1 MLTAETLQ
9 ACLPQTQCGQ
19 CQYPGCTP
27 YAEALLQGQAPID
40 RCLPGGITTLNTLGR
55 LLGIDPAP
63 YREGMH
69 AKARPPAIAFIRE
82 QECIGCTKCIQACPV
97 DAILGTGRAM
107 HTVLTHECTGCG
119 LCVEPCP
126 VDCIDLIVQDKP
138 GYLADLA
145 RERYEARTL
154 RQERQQEKKKQPP
167 LQKADNQ
174 PAGADA
180 NMPVNDKK
188 AYIAAAL
195 ARVAARKKP

>member
-9 ACLPQTQCGQ
+9 ACLPQTQCGE
-19 CQYPGCTP
+19 CQFSGCMP
-27 YAEALLQGQAPID
+27 YAEALLQGRAPID
-40 RCLPGGITTLNTLGR
+40 RCLPGGVTTLNTLGA
-55 LLGIDPAP
+55 LLRIDPTP
-63 YREGMH
+63 YQEGMQ
-69 AKARPPAIAFIRE
+69 AKTRPPAIAFIRE

-126 VDCIDLIVQDKP
+126 VDCIDLIIQDKP
-138 GYLADLA
+138 AYFPEQA
-145 RERYEARTL
+145 RQRYEARTL
-154 RQERQQEKKKQPP
+154 RQQRVQEKKKSPS
-167 LQKADNQ
+167 LQKTSNLT
-174 PAGADA
+174 ADA
-180 NMPVNDKK
+180 HTPVHDKK